1 MSNMFFAEGKN
12 DYSEI
17 GWILIR
23 YRYL

>member
-1 MSNMFFAEGKN
+1 MFFAEGKN

>member
-1 MSNMFFAEGKN
+1 MSNMFFAEGEN

-23 YRYL
+23 YL